1 MSRGLMASRR
11 VPRAGPGASG
21 HLGKWPL
28 MADLLAFLVGLA
40 LGSFLNVVATRLPA
54 KEQFWA
60 GRSRCPHCRT
70 RSPGTTICQ
79 LLSYL
84 YLRGRC
90 RFCGAAISWRYPL
103 LELAGGLLSLALWHQ
118 YPWSPRLI
126 AYGPFGAA
134 LLVLTAIDLE
144 HRLLP
149 DAITYPGI
157 VAGLG
162 LALFLPSPGFWEALL
177 GALLGGGFFL
187 VVGWVYEKFSGK
199 TGLGGGDVKL
209 LAMIGAFLGV
219 GSLPF
224 IIFISAT
231 LGTLVGLGLTLV
243 GGAWRG
249 GQWRTTRIPFGPF
262 LAAAALLYLFTGEVF
277 LRYLRLIR

>member
-1 MSRGLMASRR
+1 MMGNFF
-11 VPRAGPGASG
+11 
-21 HLGKWPL
+21 
-28 MADLLAFLVGLA
+28 AFLVGLA

-54 KEQFWA
+54 GEQFWA
-60 GRSRCPHCRT
+60 GGSRCPHCRT
-70 RSPGTTICQ
+70 GLSWSDKLP
-79 LLSYL
+79 LVSYL
-84 YLRGRC
+84 YLKGRC
-90 RFCGAAISWRYPL
+90 RFCGTAISWRYPL
-103 LELAGGLLSLALWHQ
+103 LELAGGLLALALWLK
-118 YPWSPRLI
+118 YPWNPRLI

-134 LLVLTAIDLE
+134 LLVLTVIDLE
-144 HRLLP
+144 HRLLL
-149 DAITYPGI
+149 DAITFPGI

-231 LGTLVGLGLTLV
+231 LGTLVGLGLTLI

-262 LAAAALLYLFTGEVF
+262 LAVAALLYLFTGEVF
-277 LRYLRLIR
+277 LSYLRLIR

>member
-1 MSRGLMASRR
+1 MGDFF
-11 VPRAGPGASG
+11 V
-21 HLGKWPL
+21 
-28 MADLLAFLVGLA
+28 FLVGLS

-54 KEQFWA
+54 GERFWA

-70 RSPGTTICQ
+70 TLAWRDNLPV
-79 LLSYL
+79 LSFL

-103 LELAGGLLSLALWHQ
+103 LELAGGLLFLALWQQ
-118 YPWSPRLI
+118 YPWSLQLI
-126 AYGPFGAA
+126 AYGPFAAA

-144 HRLLP
+144 HCLLP

-162 LALFLPSPGFWEALL
+162 LALLLPSPGFWEALL

-187 VVGWVYEKFSGK
+187 LVGWLFEKFSGK

-243 GGAWRG
+243 GGAWSG

-262 LAAAALLYLFTGEVF
+262 LAVAALLYLFTGEVL
-277 LRYLRLIR
+277 LRLLRLIR

>member
-1 MSRGLMASRR
+1 MGNFF
-11 VPRAGPGASG
+11 V
-21 HLGKWPL
+21 
-28 MADLLAFLVGLA
+28 FLVGLA

-54 KEQFWA
+54 GEQFWA
-60 GRSRCPHCRT
+60 GGSHCPHCRT
-70 RSPGTTICQ
+70 TLAWHDNLPV
-79 LLSYL
+79 LSFL

-90 RFCGAAISWRYPL
+90 RFCGTAISWRYPL
-103 LELAGGLLSLALWHQ
+103 LELAGGLLFLALWHQ
-118 YPWSPRLI
+118 YPWSLRLI
-126 AYGPFGAA
+126 ASGPFGAA

-199 TGLGGGDVKL
+199 TGMGGGDVKL

-231 LGTLVGLGLTLV
+231 LGTLAGLGLTLV

-262 LAAAALLYLFTGEVF
+262 LAVAALLYLFTGEVL
-277 LRYLRLIR
+277 LRYMRLIR

>member
-1 MSRGLMASRR
+1 MMENFF
-11 VPRAGPGASG
+11 
-21 HLGKWPL
+21 
-28 MADLLAFLVGLA
+28 AFLVGVA
-40 LGSFLNVVATRLPA
+40 LGSFLNVVATRLPL
-54 KEQFWA
+54 KERFWA
-60 GRSRCPHCRT
+60 GRSRCPHCRST
-70 RSPGTTICQ
+70 LAWHDNLPV
-79 LLSYL
+79 LSFL

-103 LELAGGLLSLALWHQ
+103 LELAGGLLALALWLK
-118 YPWSPRLI
+118 YPWSLRLI

-144 HRLLP
+144 HLLLP

-162 LALFLPSPGFWEALL
+162 LALLLPFPGFWGALL
-177 GALLGGGFFL
+177 GAVLGGGIFFL
-187 VVGWVYEKFSGK
+187 TAWLYEWFSGK

-224 IIFISAT
+224 IIFISAV
-231 LGTLVGLGLTLV
+231 LGSLVGLGLTLV

-249 GQWRTTRIPFGPF
+249 GQWRTARIPFGPF
-262 LAAAALLYLFTGEVF
+262 LAAAALLYLFAGQQLVRF
-277 LRYLRLIR
+277 FDWL